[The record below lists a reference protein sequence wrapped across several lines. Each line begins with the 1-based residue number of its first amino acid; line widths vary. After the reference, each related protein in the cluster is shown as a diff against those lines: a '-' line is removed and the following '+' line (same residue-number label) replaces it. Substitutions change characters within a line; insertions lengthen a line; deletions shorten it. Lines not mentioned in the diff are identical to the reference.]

1 MERIVVV
8 LKNGQKISWV
18 GSGQKNIE
26 EWINKN
32 QDQIKYVDKID
43 QNNPWKKVKLKTKK
57 V

>member
-32 QDQIKYVDKID
+32 QDQIKYIDKVD
-43 QNNPWKKVKLKTKK
+43 QNNPWKKVKPKTKK
-57 V
+57 I